1 MGKAKNRTKSRKP
14 QSKAA
19 KSRLLDDEEIKVEN
33 IKDDPKYLIEQAL
46 ELFRGGDAQEAKKL
60 AKRVVKVSFET
71 TVKSRGRQ
79 WNRGFSWFHVSFLF
93 TEKKRNEKSGFMP
106 TTG

>member
-79 WNRGFSWFHVSFLF
+79 
-93 TEKKRNEKSGFMP
+93 
-106 TTG
+106 